1 MVLQRDSNGLAM
13 RIKWFGNALRMVLQ
27 RESNGFAMRIEWFG
41 NTDRMVLQ
49 HRSNGLAT
57 RIEHLCNTSNGL
69 ATRIKYLCNTHW
81 MVCQRGLNTYATH
94 IEWFGNTDRILL
106 QHTSNNSA
114 PEKDLRMHSQ
124 SSKYIAHA
132 HSTLQP
138 REPPT
143 SYSNDIEKFLN
154 GAPRIREGWRMS
166 KRRGKTLL
174 SCQCNL

>member
-1 MVLQRDSNGLAM
+1 MHFEL
-13 RIKWFGNALRMVLQ
+13 FCNADRMVLQ
-27 RESNGFAMRIEWFG
+27 HRSNGFATRIEWFG
-41 NTDRMVLQ
+41 NTDQMVLQ

-69 ATRIKYLCNTHW
+69 ATQIKYLCNTHR
-81 MVCQRGLNTYATH
+81 MVCQHVSNTYATR

-114 PEKDLRMHSQ
+114 PEKDLRVHSQ

-132 HSTLQP
+132 HCTLQP

-143 SYSNDIEKFLN
+143 SYSNDVEKFLN
-154 GAPRIREGWRMS
+154 GVPRRREGWRTS
-166 KRRGKTLL
+166 KRWGKTLL